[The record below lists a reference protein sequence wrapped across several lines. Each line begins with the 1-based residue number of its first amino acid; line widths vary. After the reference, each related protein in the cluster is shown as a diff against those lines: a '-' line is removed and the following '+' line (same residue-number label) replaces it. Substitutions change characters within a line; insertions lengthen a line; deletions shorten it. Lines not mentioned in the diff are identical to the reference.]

1 MMADTEEI
9 YKEIHPAKWTE
20 LANDIQVE
28 LSTILL
34 CFFLLTIIK
43 SSPLNTLQAFKLLAK
58 KGSVALLFIC
68 TFPGK

>member
-1 MMADTEEI
+1 MEEI

-34 CFFLLTIIK
+34 CFFTD
-43 SSPLNTLQAFKLLAK
+43 NN
-58 KGSVALLFIC
+58 
-68 TFPGK
+68 